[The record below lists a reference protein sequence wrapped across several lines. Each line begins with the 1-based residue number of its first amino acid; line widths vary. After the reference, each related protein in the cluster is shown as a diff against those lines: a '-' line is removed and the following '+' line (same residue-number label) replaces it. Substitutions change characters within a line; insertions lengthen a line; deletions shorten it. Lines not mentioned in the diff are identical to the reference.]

1 MKELTLNAGRP
12 NVNNSLPYTAG
23 AGAAAGFTAGAVS
36 EADRGK
42 HAEINRPLSFKRR
55 FYINIMT
62 ALMWLCA
69 GITCALVVFI
79 LGYVLIKGLPN
90 VTWKL
95 LSTSPSYLTDSI
107 GILPDI
113 LNTLYIVLASLVTV
127 LPLGVGAAVYL
138 TEYATNKKLVGVI
151 EYAAE
156 TLSGIPS
163 IIYGLVGMLFF
174 CQFLG
179 MQTSIFAGAMTLVIM
194 NLPTIM
200 RTTQESLKT
209 VPQSYREG
217 AFGLGA
223 GKWRVIRTVVLPNC
237 VDGIITGCI
246 LATGRILGESAALLF
261 TAGFAHAVNGLV
273 SGLKSAGA
281 TLTVALYV
289 YAKEQGEFEVAF
301 AIAAILMILTLIL
314 NVAATFVGAYFKKKR
329 S

>member
-1 MKELTLNAGRP
+1 MITKNIA
-12 NVNNSLPYTAG
+12 
-23 AGAAAGFTAGAVS
+23 
-36 EADRGK
+36 K
-42 HAEINRPLSFKRR
+42 KRR
-55 FYINIMT
+55 AYIFTMSAFMT
-62 ALMWLCA
+62 ISAFL
-69 GITCALVVFI
+69 TCALVIFLVV
-79 LGYVLIKGLPN
+79 YVLAKGIPN
-90 VTWKL
+90 ITWEL
-95 LSTSPSYLTDSI
+95 LSTKPSYIKDTI

-113 LNTLYIVLASLVTV
+113 LNTLYILIASLAFV
-127 LPLGVGAAVYL
+127 LPLGVGAAIYL
-138 TEYATNKKLVGVI
+138 NEYAANKKLVAII

-179 MQTSIFAGAMTLVIM
+179 LQTSLLAGALTLVIM

-223 GKWRVIRTVVLPNC
+223 GKWRVIRTVVLPGC

-246 LATGRILGESAALLF
+246 LSTGRILGESAALLF
-261 TAGFAHAVNGLV
+261 TAGFAHALNGFFE
-273 SGLKSAGA
+273 GLGSAGA

-289 YAKEQGEFEVAF
+289 YAKERGEFEVAF
-301 AIAAILMILTLIL
+301 AIAAILMILTLLINL
-314 NVAATFVGAYFKKKR
+314 AAVGVGKYFKGR
-329 S
+329 RNV

>member
-1 MKELTLNAGRP
+1 MEKGNISARRRAYIAVMRVLMGIAVTLTA
-12 NVNNSLPYTAG
+12 
-23 AGAAAGFTAGAVS
+23 
-36 EADRGK
+36 
-42 HAEINRPLSFKRR
+42 
-55 FYINIMT
+55 
-62 ALMWLCA
+62 
-69 GITCALVVFI
+69 ALVIFLIV
-79 LGYVLIKGLPN
+79 YVLGKGLPN

-95 LSTSPSYLTDSI
+95 LSTKPSYLSGSI

-113 LNTLYIVLASLVTV
+113 LNTVYIVIETLLIV
-127 LPLGVGAAVYL
+127 LPIGVGAAIYL
-138 TEYATNKKLVGVI
+138 TEYASNRRLVAAI

-179 MQTSIFAGAMTLVIM
+179 MQTSLLAGALTLVIM

-209 VPQSYREG
+209 VPQSYCEG

-223 GKWRVIRTVVLPNC
+223 GKWRVISTVVLPGC
-237 VDGIITGCI
+237 VDGIVTGCI
-246 LATGRILGESAALLF
+246 LAVGRVLGESAALLF
-261 TAGFAHAVNGLV
+261 TAGFAHALNGFFD
-273 SGLKSAGA
+273 GLASAGA

-301 AIAAILMILTLIL
+301 AIAAILMLLAL
-314 NVAATFVGAYFKKKR
+314 AVNAAAMLVEKR
-329 S
+329 VKRKNSI

>member
-1 MKELTLNAGRP
+1 
-12 NVNNSLPYTAG
+12 
-23 AGAAAGFTAGAVS
+23 
-36 EADRGK
+36 
-42 HAEINRPLSFKRR
+42 
-55 FYINIMT
+55 
-62 ALMWLCA
+62 
-69 GITCALVVFI
+69 
-79 LGYVLIKGLPN
+79 

-95 LSTSPSYLTDSI
+95 LSTKPSYLSDSI

-113 LNTLYIVLASLVTV
+113 LNTLYIVVATLFIV
-127 LPLGVGAAVYL
+127 LPIGVGAAIYL
-138 TEYATNKKLVGVI
+138 TEYATNHRLVAAI

-179 MQTSIFAGAMTLVIM
+179 MQTSLLAGALTLVIM

-223 GKWRVIRTVVLPNC
+223 GKWRVISTVVLPGC
-237 VDGIITGCI
+237 VDGIVTGCI
-246 LATGRILGESAALLF
+246 LAIGRVLGESAALLF
-261 TAGFAHAVNGLV
+261 TAGFAHALNGFFD
-273 SGLKSAGA
+273 GLTSAGA

-301 AIAAILMILTLIL
+301 AIAAILMILALLI
-314 NVAATFVGAYFKKKR
+314 NAATMLVEKGFKRKN
-329 S
+329 SL